1 AVRVYGAAG
10 EQDPH
15 SFIVTQVVGGVK
27 VIDNFY
33 PNERNINFPD
43 DPYYQDPSDKK
54 LVPVTEHYLSI
65 LPLQFQ
71 NPTEVFVFHFNPA
84 VALNTTV
91 RSVGDEIR
99 SYVHASG
106 AAAALSAPADGAAAT
121 FAVQEAIVPSIF
133 VETGSEDE
141 ANTFLLSVSGA
152 ELLISRGDADPV
164 PFSIS
169 GYDELTV
176 EGGSFGD
183 SLVIPD
189 LSGTAL
195 AGHVVYFEGFEG
207 DDLVDATAGGV
218 ALIAYGDEG
227 SDTLIGGATD
237 DSLNGGA
244 DNDQLAGGAGNDLLD
259 GGAGADT
266 MIGGVGDDVYI
277 VDALADVVTENPSEG
292 VADEVRTS
300 VFGYVLPADV
310 EKLTYTG
317 SGASDL
323 RGNAGDNVLVGASG
337 NDFLRLQDGGAD
349 VANGGDG
356 NDAVYF
362 GAAFTAADKVDGG
375 AGKDV
380 VALQGDYS
388 AGVTLG
394 ADSLVNVETLAILT
408 HSDARFGGGSAS
420 PFSYNVTVV
429 DATVAAGTQLLVN
442 ASTLEAGENL
452 TFDGHLETDGSFF
465 IYGGKG
471 IDALTGG
478 SGVDVFFFAEDGRF
492 APSDHID
499 GGAGNDILVLRGNY
513 ALTLTAGSI
522 VNVETVTLMSGTDA
536 RFYGAGTDFNYVIA
550 TDDSTVAAGATMTFN
565 GGGLRATETLHF
577 DGSAETNGAFRVF
590 GGAGADTIT
599 GGGGADLI
607 FGGLGADLLK
617 GGGGA
622 DVFRYQ
628 GTGESTAS
636 AMDKILDFT
645 SGDHIDMSRAGHFA
659 FIGSAAFGG
668 HAGELR
674 VENSSGN
681 VWLVQ
686 GDADGD
692 GRADFVLQVTVADG
706 HALAGADFL
715 L

>member
-1 AVRVYGAAG
+1 V
-10 EQDPH
+10 
-15 SFIVTQVVGGVK
+15 
-27 VIDNFY
+27 
-33 PNERNINFPD
+33 
-43 DPYYQDPSDKK
+43 
-54 LVPVTEHYLSI
+54 
-65 LPLQFQ
+65 
-71 NPTEVFVFHFNPA
+71 
-84 VALNTTV
+84 
-91 RSVGDEIR
+91 
-99 SYVHASG
+99 
-106 AAAALSAPADGAAAT
+106 
-121 FAVQEAIVPSIF
+121 
-133 VETGSEDE
+133 
-141 ANTFLLSVSGA
+141 
-152 ELLISRGDADPV
+152 
-164 PFSIS
+164 
-169 GYDELTV
+169 
-176 EGGSFGD
+176 
-183 SLVIPD
+183 
-189 LSGTAL
+189 SGTADSQQRL
-195 AGHVVYFEGFEG
+195 IVSFSSKRSDYSVIVDADRLIVTDNRPGSPDGTDSFSQVYRFQFADGEVTAADLMNLNIKGSEEADTLRGSAGRDAISGGGG
-207 DDLVDATAGGV
+207 DDYLFGLDG
-218 ALIAYGDEG
+218 
-227 SDTLIGGATD
+227 D
-237 DSLNGGA
+237 DSLR
-244 DNDQLAGGAGNDLLD
+244 GGAGNDRLE
-259 GGAGADT
+259 GG
-266 MIGGVGDDVYI
+266 
-277 VDALADVVTENPSEG
+277 
-292 VADEVRTS
+292 
-300 VFGYVLPADV
+300 F
-310 EKLTYTG
+310 
-317 SGASDL
+317 
-323 RGNAGDNVLVGASG
+323 G
-337 NDFLRLQDGGAD
+337 NDFVFANSDAPDSISGGNGEVTLQPGPEGQDLWVTSVYYNGGIDDDRIRVGGWGDTYDGLIHFDLSEGSLPNHVSSAVLRLYDVSSNNGSPTAILIDQLQTAWDETYRWGAYPLTYSNIGQVNVTGLGWVEVD
-349 VANGGDG
+349 VTQAVNAWLANPASNFGLQIRPASNNNNFDFFVSSDATGDLAADRPQLVLTFDAPTSDTAGDDTILGGDG

-394 ADSLVNVETLAILT
+394 ADSLVNVETLTILT
-408 HSDARFGGGSAS
+408 HSDARFGGGSPT
-420 PFSYNVTVV
+420 PFNYNLTVV
-429 DATVAAGTQLLVN
+429 DATVAAGTQLIVN

-452 TFDGHLETDGSFF
+452 SFDAHLETDGSFF

-478 SGVDVFFFAEDGRF
+478 SGADVFFFAEDGRF

-513 ALTLTAGSI
+513 NLTLAAGSLL
-522 VNVETVTLMSGTDA
+522 NVETVTLMSGSDA
-536 RFYGAGTDFNYVIA
+536 RFYAAGADFNYAIA

-565 GGGLRATETLHF
+565 GGGLHATETLHF

-590 GGAGADTIT
+590 GGAGADVIT

-628 GTGESTAS
+628 GIGESTAS
-636 AMDKILDFT
+636 AMDKILDFA